1 MNKIQLNAEFEEK
14 QNAALTPVQKLTKT
28 QIIELIEKAR
38 LHLTKDVQCM
48 GMTTKHSDFNC
59 KINPT
64 SSKREF
70 SMRKSETTV
79 RIIEL
84 YSRGG
89 MVALMLFG
97 IQNDSAIMPTLEYN
111 SMVRIYFVLGSNI
124 DRTPNC
130 IDTFPTNDYV
140 TVGAF
145 LKSMDD
151 Y

>member
-48 GMTTKHSDFNC
+48 GMTTKPSDFNC
-59 KINPT
+59 KINP
-64 SSKREF
+64 SKREF
-70 SMRKSETTV
+70 SIRKSETTV

-89 MVALMLFG
+89 IVALMLFG
-97 IQNDSAIMPTLEYN
+97 IQNDSAIMPTLEYKGPF
-111 SMVRIYFVLGSNI
+111 I
-124 DRTPNC
+124 
-130 IDTFPTNDYV
+130 
-140 TVGAF
+140 
-145 LKSMDD
+145 
-151 Y
+151 